1 MINIAIVINNITLR
15 AGTERAVCNLSNM
28 LSQSGKYKPYII
40 SLNSNSGE
48 AVYKIGNDVK
58 LFHLNLPLYKYK
70 ITRLK
75 LYFSMVNIIKDI
87 CIKENIE
94 IVIGTSHGINISS
107 FFLKGKIKVVAWEEM
122 NYMAASISSRIL
134 RKIIYRYLNAVIVLT
149 ISDSKHYLYLK
160 KLFIIPNSV
169 SFEITEYSNLSN
181 KVILAIGRFTYQKGF
196 DLLINA
202 ISLIKKFFIGWEIK
216 IIGSG
221 EDKEKLINQINF
233 FKLENII
240 KLYPPT
246 ENIIQEYLNA
256 CFFVLSSRFEGF
268 PFVMIEA
275 HSCGLP
281 VISFN
286 CPEGP
291 SEFINHNIDGIIIE
305 NGNIKELSK
314 AILNLIKDEEKRKFL
329 GHNAIKN
336 SEKYKPENIYPL
348 WDSLLDNL

>member
-1 MINIAIVINNITLR
+1 MKNIAIVINNITLR

-48 AVYKIGNDVK
+48 AAYKIGNDVK

-75 LYFSMVNIIKDI
+75 LYFSMVNLIKDI
-87 CIKENIE
+87 CIKENIK
-94 IVIGTSHGINISS
+94 IVIGTSSGINISL
-107 FFLKGKIKVVAWEEM
+107 FFLKGIIKVIACEHM

-202 ISLIKKFFIGWEIK
+202 ISLIKDFFIGWEIK

-246 ENIIQEYLNA
+246 ENIIQEYLNS

-348 WDSLLDNL
+348 WENLIDNL

>member
-1 MINIAIVINNITLR
+1 MKNIAIVIYNITLR
-15 AGTERAVCNLSNM
+15 AGTERAVCNLANM

-48 AVYKIGNDVK
+48 AAYKIGNDIR

-70 ITRLK
+70 IKRLK
-75 LYFSMVNIIKDI
+75 LYYSMIIKIRDI
-87 CIKENIE
+87 CSKENIN
-94 IVIGTSHGINISS
+94 IVIGTSFGINISL
-107 FFLKGKIKVVAWEEM
+107 FFLNEVIKVVACEHM
-122 NYMAASISSRIL
+122 NYMATSISSRIL

-149 ISDSKHYLYLK
+149 VSDSKHYSYLK
-160 KLFIIPNSV
+160 NLFIIPNSI
-169 SFEITEYSNLSN
+169 SFEIKEHSNLSN
-181 KVILAIGRFTYQKGF
+181 KVILAIGRLTYQKGF

-202 ISLIKKFFIGWEIK
+202 ISLIKDSLNGWEVK

-221 EDKEKLINQINF
+221 EDKKYLINQI
-233 FKLENII
+233 KYLELEKII

-256 CFFVLSSRFEGF
+256 GFFVLSSRFEGF

-291 SEFINHNIDGIIIE
+291 SEFINHNIDGIIVE
-305 NGNIKELSK
+305 NGNVKELSN
-314 AILNLIKDEEKRKFL
+314 AILNILKNEEKIKLF

-336 SEKYKPENIYPL
+336 SEKYKPENIFL
-348 WDSLLDNL
+348 MWDDLLSNI